1 MRKEGKKE
9 MESKR
14 EKGRQNGR
22 ESEAKKE
29 SKSLGNTWFF
39 PGEFFQLRRLLHFS
53 VPVIICLWVFFFPWR
68 KILFLDHFPI
78 FGFFLH
84 LCPAYSLADLSLK
97 ANDYHLYLIKSQVQV
112 WHTEWI
118 NHGKHVVSEISRY
131 VSLTKDFSVSFGRRP
146 LNMWS
151 SKKRW
156 AMALGSTFGKH
167 LPHY

>member
-1 MRKEGKKE
+1 MGGRVKQRKNLSHLGILDF
-9 MESKR
+9 
-14 EKGRQNGR
+14 
-22 ESEAKKE
+22 
-29 SKSLGNTWFF
+29 SLEN
-39 PGEFFQLRRLLHFS
+39 FFQLRRLLHFS

-68 KILFLDHFPI
+68 KFLFLDHFPI

-131 VSLTKDFSVSFGRRP
+131 VSLTEDFSVSFGRRP

-156 AMALGSTFGKH
+156 AMAPGSRFGKL